1 MIDTRKTGYPIFF
14 TEPPA
19 VGTKIVY
26 SGGHIATLISVS
38 EYPKADGTTSALLE
52 WSFEDGRVGTSGI
65 RGKGVHWTSAEEAR
79 ARARALRD
87 GLDLN
92 DGCFIQRVAR

>member
-14 TEPPA
+14 TEPPV

-38 EYPKADGTTSALLE
+38 EYPKVDGTTSALLE
-52 WSFEDGRVGTSGI
+52 WSFEDGRVGTSGL
-65 RGKGVHWTSAEEAR
+65 RGKCVYWRSPEEAR
-79 ARARALRD
+79 ARARALLD
-87 GLDLN
+87 GSDLS
-92 DGCFIQRVAR
+92 DEHFIQRVAQ

>member
-26 SGGHIATLISVS
+26 LGGRIATLISVS

-52 WSFEDGRVGTSGI
+52 WSFEDGRVGTSGL
-65 RGKGVHWTSAEEAR
+65 RGKGVYWYSAEEAR
-79 ARARALRD
+79 ARGRALLD
-87 GLDLN
+87 GPHTN
-92 DGCFIQRVAR
+92 GEAAE